1 MTGEARRQL
10 TGLPPRPAH
19 QPPVNSRLLR
29 KNRSAGDAVTTPMV
43 QSGPAAEVE
52 EQTTPSVSS
61 FTEPATRVSE
71 ANTMAR
77 TTAKP
82 AKKPASKVKVGFY
95 IDVNDAARLRGA
107 ARFIPNELRSEGV
120 DGFSAMAAKLL
131 MDGLAQLERTY
142 NNGEPWPSMPPGE
155 ELPRGRTVR

>member
-1 MTGEARRQL
+1 MTGETRRQL
-10 TGLPPRPAH
+10 TGLPPRPPH
-19 QPPVNSRLLR
+19 QPPVNSRLIR
-29 KNRSAGDAVTTPMV
+29 KNRPAGDAVTSTGE
-43 QSGPAAEVE
+43 SGPVAEVE
-52 EQTTPSVSS
+52 EQQTPSVSS
-61 FTEPATRVSE
+61 FTEPSTRVPE
-71 ANTMAR
+71 ASPMERAS
-77 TTAKP
+77 AKP
-82 AKKPASKVKVGFY
+82 AKKPSRKIKVGFY

-107 ARFIPNELRSEGV
+107 ARFIPNELRAEGV

>member
-1 MTGEARRQL
+1 MTGEQRRQL
-10 TGLPPRPAH
+10 TGLPPRPSH
-19 QPPVNSRLLR
+19 QAPVNSRLIR
-29 KNRSAGDAVTTPMV
+29 KNRPAGDPISPMV
-43 QSGPAAEVE
+43 PSMPVLETE
-52 EQTTPSVSS
+52 EQETPAPVLA
-61 FTEPATRVSE
+61 EPSTKLSDVDP
-71 ANTMAR
+71 AR
-77 TTAKP
+77 RTAAKP
-82 AKKPASKVKVGFY
+82 AKTPARKIKVGFY